1 MTQVA
6 ELDPELPRQIIF
18 TLVRELRANIV
29 PLTSKSLAPTHFVVY
44 LNPDDHLKLAGVG
57 AIIIDEA
64 SREMNA
70 EIARLSQWSGRGWRV
85 LHRLLKPWAA
95 APPLPI
101 DPSAL
106 QRQIEI
112 LPDPDAALAPGHFTV
127 RTQLPTA
134 PTLDFAGTATVA
146 VTSVSPTAEAAPRA
160 VPNVTAR
167 AAFARLTFQD
177 EDGPRTFDI
186 AEDKT
191 LIGRGGQGVWVDV
204 RVRGPVEISQEHV
217 RIRRDAQTGEFFI
230 KDLSRNGTTVNGQRL
245 PQGVVYSGDNKRE
258 SEPQEHEVA
267 LPATAEIGL
276 AGALTL
282 TFTRLPR

>member
-1 MTQVA
+1 MAQVA

-44 LNPDDHLKLAGVG
+44 MNPDDHIKLAGVG
-57 AIIIDEA
+57 AIIVEEA

-70 EIARLSQWSGRGWRV
+70 ELARLSQWSGRGWRL

-101 DPSAL
+101 DGSAM
-106 QRQIEI
+106 QRQIEL
-112 LPDPDAALAPGHFTV
+112 LPDPDAALAPGQFTV
-127 RTQLPTA
+127 RTQLPTPA
-134 PTLDFAGTATVA
+134 SMDFAGTATVS
-146 VTSVSPTAEAAPRA
+146 VTSSSPTTQAEPRA
-160 VPNVTAR
+160 AANVTVRTAFGR
-167 AAFARLTFQD
+167 LAFAD

-186 AEDKT
+186 VDDKT
-191 LIGRGGQGVWVDV
+191 LIGRGGQGVWVDL

-230 KDLSRNGTTVNGQRL
+230 KDLSRNGTTLNGQRL
-245 PQGVVYSGDNKRE
+245 PQGVIYTGDSKRE
-258 SEPQEHEVA
+258 AEPQQHEIA
-267 LPATAEIGL
+267 LPAAAEIGL
-276 AGALTL
+276 AGAVTL
-282 TFTRLPR
+282 TFTRLGQ